1 MKTDI
6 HPDYRPVVFLDTSS
20 GEKFLTRST
29 VQTDETTEWEDGHT
43 YPLAK
48 IEISSASHPFF
59 TGQMTIVDTAGRVE
73 RFERR
78 YGKRRRAG
86 SPEAK
91 AEAEAEA
98 KAKAEAEAKKEA
110 EAKAEKAK
118 ADAKSKAD
126 AKAEKAEADAKSKA
140 EAEAS
145 SEASEPETDSNAE
158 AADAE
163 ATSEES

>member
-110 EAKAEKAK
+110 KAKAEKAK
-118 ADAKSKAD
+118 AEAKGKAD
-126 AKAEKAEADAKSKA
+126 AKAEKAEADVAEAEAKAEKA
-140 EAEAS
+140 EAEADT
-145 SEASEPETDSNAE
+145 EAT
-158 AADAE
+158 ADAE